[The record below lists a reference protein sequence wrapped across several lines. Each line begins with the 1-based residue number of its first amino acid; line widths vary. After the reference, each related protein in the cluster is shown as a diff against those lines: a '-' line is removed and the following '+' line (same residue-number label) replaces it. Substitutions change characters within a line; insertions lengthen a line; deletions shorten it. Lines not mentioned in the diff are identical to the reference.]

1 MTLLEQIRS
10 NIRAALDERAARQ
23 ADLDAIIAGAEA
35 RDDAT
40 LTDAESVSFNEARD
54 AIKAIDDRIGS
65 LNSREAEL
73 VEAEEARSAASKLA
87 ERFDDPASKAPEV
100 RVKSEPAVYVPGG
113 DHSFFADAYRSEF
126 SNDFEARDRIQ
137 RHGKQVLETRDVGTG
152 AFGALVPP
160 QYLVDM
166 YAPLARAGRPVAN
179 SVRNLP
185 LPSSG
190 MTLNVPRI
198 TTGSSVAAQSSEN
211 SAVSETDMD
220 ETTLAVSVQTLAGQQ
235 DVSRQALERGA
246 GIDQIVF
253 GDLAAAYAVAVD
265 SSTITAITGQAGI
278 ESVTYTD
285 ASPTAAELFPK
296 FADAIQ
302 RVNANR
308 FLPATAIFM
317 HPRRWGWLTAAVDS
331 ANRPLVSIHAPSN
344 AVGVGKAAEYGQVVG
359 EIFGLPVVTSA
370 NIPTNLGSG
379 TNEDQIIVARADDVC
394 LWEENASGAPRELR
408 FEQTAGGSLTVK
420 LVAYGYS
427 AVTAGRYPKSIAT
440 IGGTGLVTPSF

>member
-198 TTGSSVAAQSSEN
+198 TTGSSVAAQSPEN

-370 NIPTNLGSG
+370 NIPTNLGIG